1 DDALVLS
8 DPERV
13 DENFGDLPFLLA
25 WANYPVYGARSYIAF
40 DLSSI
45 PAGED
50 VTFARLNLFQFAGGG
65 YSSGVDLY
73 HVTDDGWSEGT
84 ITWTNQPVL
93 QPSIQEIIAQDPL
106 LTGREP
112 GWVSFDLLVN
122 GVWDPSVDVAASDGR
137 LSLIVRTSA
146 GEVGTQRAHNFCSKE
161 GGSEDCL
168 LLDES
173 GPVFGRAPQLVIGT
187 PEPEFFGQL
196 CAGATVLALARRSG
210 RWWERRSTV
219 TGRGGG

>member
-1 DDALVLS
+1 MGRIAAGLGLCVFLIVDVAGSLARSDSLFLLRPTDDALVLS

-84 ITWTNQPVL
+84 ITGPIS
-93 QPSIQEIIAQDPL
+93 PCSS
-106 LTGREP
+106 R
-112 GWVSFDLLVN
+112 
-122 GVWDPSVDVAASDGR
+122 AS
-137 LSLIVRTSA
+137 
-146 GEVGTQRAHNFCSKE
+146 
-161 GGSEDCL
+161 
-168 LLDES
+168 
-173 GPVFGRAPQLVIGT
+173 
-187 PEPEFFGQL
+187 
-196 CAGATVLALARRSG
+196 RRSS
-210 RWWERRSTV
+210 RRTPC
-219 TGRGGG
+219 